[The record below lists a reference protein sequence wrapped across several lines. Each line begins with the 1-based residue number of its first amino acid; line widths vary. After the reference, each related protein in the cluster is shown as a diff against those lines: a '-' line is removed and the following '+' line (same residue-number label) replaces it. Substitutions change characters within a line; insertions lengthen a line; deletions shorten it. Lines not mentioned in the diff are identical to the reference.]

1 MEIIIHRINK
11 IKDLLKLDPQYGVEV
26 DLRSFGSKIILNHDP
41 HINGDNFK
49 DYIENYKHGT
59 LVANIKESGIEN
71 EVVKI
76 IKRNKNIK
84 NFFLLDVEIPYLFEC
99 LKKNKKHCA
108 IRVSYYE
115 PLIQQIKF
123 KSIFN
128 WFWVDS
134 IQKLN
139 LTSEEINILNNNKVC
154 FVCPERWSNPK
165 LIKFYKTFFKK
176 NKIEVNSVMT
186 SHKYINDWI

>member
-1 MEIIIHRINK
+1 MEIIVHRINK
-11 IKDLLKLDPQYGVEV
+11 VKELLKLDHQYGAEV

-41 HINGDNFK
+41 YLNGDNFQ

-71 EVVKI
+71 EVIEI
-76 IKRNKNIK
+76 IKKNKNIK

-99 LKKNKKHCA
+99 LKKDKKYCA

-115 PLIQQIKF
+115 PLTQQIKF

-128 WFWVDS
+128 WFWIDS
-134 IQKLN
+134 IKKLN
-139 LTSEEINILNNNKVC
+139 FTSKDINILNKNKVC

-165 LIKFYKTFFKK
+165 LIKFYKKYFKK
-176 NKIEVNSVMT
+176 NKIKVNSVMT
-186 SHKYINDWI
+186 SYKHINDWI

>member
-11 IKDLLKLDPQYGVEV
+11 IKDLLKLDHQYGAEV
-26 DLRSFGSKIILNHDP
+26 DLRSFGSNIILNHDP
-41 HINGDNFK
+41 HINGDNFH

-139 LTSEEINILNNNKVC
+139 LTSEDINILNNNKVC

-165 LIKFYKTFFKK
+165 LIKFYKRFFKK
-176 NKIEVNSVMT
+176 NKIEINSVMT
-186 SHKYINDWI
+186 SYKHINDWT

>member
-1 MEIIIHRINK
+1 MEIIVHRINK
-11 IKDLLKLDPQYGVEV
+11 IKELLKLDQQYGVEV

-41 HINGDNFK
+41 YLGGDNFQ

-99 LKKNKKHCA
+99 LKKNKNYCA

-128 WFWVDS
+128 WFWIDS
-134 IQKLN
+134 IKKLN
-139 LTSEEINILNNNKVC
+139 FTSADINILNNNKVC

-165 LIKFYKTFFKK
+165 LIKFYKNFFIK
-176 NKIEVNSVMT
+176 NKIKVNSVMT
-186 SHKYINDWI
+186 SQKHIKDWI

>member
-41 HINGDNFK
+41 HINGDNFQ

-139 LTSEEINILNNNKVC
+139 LTSEDINILNNNKVC